1 MKNTFYDLTNPQK
14 NILELQSVNADDES
28 ITHILAI
35 LKLKYPIDV
44 NLFKKAIQIVIQKND
59 IFRVKFKEID
69 SKYYQYFEDVFNY
82 EPEVK
87 KIETEDISDFVNYY
101 KKLPLSLNN
110 LFSFAILL
118 TPNHTY
124 MFYKTHH
131 IVSDGWSMNQVTE
144 QIKEVYGKLVNNEPL
159 DDFAPPSY
167 LDFIK
172 REESYMNSSKYT
184 SDFKFWEDYVSKIKS
199 SKIFHSSNNFC
210 KKIDRFEF
218 PISEDLSKSID
229 EFCNINHITEYVF
242 FLAVFSI
249 YFAKIYNTDSVIF
262 GTPFL
267 NRQKKFDEMNC
278 AGVYISTLPLQIVID
293 NTADFL
299 SICKNISATNFS
311 IFKHSHF
318 PYHQIQTLYN
328 KFSQDNSNIYD
339 IVFSYQINELK
350 YPMPSGESG
359 EFIWYPL
366 GSQNNPL
373 TIHFCVPN
381 HHRSLMYDY
390 WTSYFTKEQIIHMNN
405 IILHI
410 IHQVLD
416 SHNKFSD
423 IDVLSSDD
431 VKILSDFNNSGD
443 LEKVNCSII
452 DIFEYVA
459 YSHRDKTAIY
469 CGEDSI
475 TYGDLKKRIDFLA
488 DFLINK
494 GIKDG
499 DSVVLFFDKCIDMI
513 VSMFAILK
521 SGACYVPILPD
532 EDINRINYILN
543 DCKPFCII
551 SETNISSKLSTTVPV
566 MNIDDLTFSDVS
578 LTKKITPEHVAY
590 MIYTSGS
597 TGNPKGTM
605 VMHKNVCSLM
615 DSVKKDSILHAT
627 DNDISISLLKYS
639 FDASGI
645 DIYTSLLFGGT
656 LVLVEKDDELN
667 PSKVLS
673 IIEKYRVTRSFL
685 IPKWIEHIAL
695 EDQNGNYDL
704 SSLRILGTGGEAL
717 KPYITSHLINKYP
730 NLKILNLYGPTET
743 TMFTTCK
750 LVTNVEVKKNHTT
763 IGRPIYGSRLGI
775 VNSFNEMLPVDVE
788 GELIVYEDDTSISN
802 IAKGY
807 LNLPTQTESK
817 FIKIFNP
824 ILNKFVTAYK
834 TGDIAKITKD
844 LEIEFIGRDDDVV
857 KVNGGYLVALNE
869 VERSIQNLL
878 GNSVDSYPIA
888 VPFKN
893 TKMIILFIVKKE
905 KNLNLYNIKNYINSN
920 ISFYMRPKKIIEI
933 AEFPR
938 NSSGKIDRKK
948 LKKIAE
954 EYLSNSKN
962 EIILPKTDT
971 EKTLFDILKKF
982 VKIETLST
990 TDDFIDD
997 LGIDSLALTSFYTCL
1012 KDFNIN
1018 IQDIYN
1024 NPNIRDLA
1032 YFIDHKDVMNLLEVD
1047 LTDIDKAKILNNTK
1061 PFDLSCVLITGVTG
1075 FLGIHLLKDLL
1086 YNDSTKKIYCI
1097 IRNKFQKNGN
1107 QRLHDMVEY
1116 YYSSDSEIN
1125 KLIDKKVVVLNG
1137 DVTKDYLGLDFNTY
1151 ESLRDNVITVVN
1163 SAANVR
1169 HFVKPTQIR
1178 KDNVESVNNIIKFCG
1193 DKISL
1198 AHISTLSVVGF
1209 KKIGIEISDFDENSL
1224 YMNQNLDNNPYLIS
1238 KFEAEKNILI
1248 SICND
1253 NLNANIFRIG
1263 NIMPRCSD
1271 GLFQKNASQNVFLSA
1286 LKAIIEC
1293 KIIPFDYLDTLLE
1306 FSPVDECSSFVINLL
1321 NKNLPYTIY
1330 HIANPYTI
1338 TFKDFKNFLSS
1349 LGYDLKVTDY
1359 DEFLD
1364 DLSKYADEYTK
1375 EYLLASN
1382 INGFNETRTLEN
1394 LRDCNIEWK
1403 KIDLEYIKKIINI
1416 IHHFDD

>member
-1 MKNTFYDLTNPQK
+1 MKNMFYDLTNPQK
-14 NILELQSVNADDES
+14 NILELQKVNSEDES
-28 ITHILAI
+28 ITHILATM
-35 LKLKYPIDV
+35 KLKGTV
-44 NLFKKAIQIVIQKND
+44 NVDLFKKAIQTVIQKND
-59 IFRVKFKEID
+59 VFHIHFKED
-69 SKYYQYFEDVFNY
+69 GSKYYQYFEDISDFKID
-82 EPEVK
+82 VK
-87 KIETEDISDFVNYY
+87 KVNTEDISDFVNYY
-101 KKLPLSLNN
+101 KNVPLSLSN
-110 LFSFAILL
+110 LFSFSILL

-131 IVSDGWSMNQVTE
+131 IIADGWGMTQVSE
-144 QIKEVYGKLVNNEPL
+144 QIKEVYCKLINNESL
-159 DDFAPPSY
+159 DDYTAPSY
-167 LDFIK
+167 IDFIK
-172 REESYMNSSKYT
+172 REEAYMNSEKYS
-184 SDFKFWEDYVSKIKS
+184 SDYKFWEEYVSKLQS
-199 SKIFHSSNNFC
+199 SKIFHSANTFS
-210 KKIDRFEF
+210 KKSDRFEF
-218 PISEDLSKSID
+218 QISEDLSKSID
-229 EFCNINHITEYVF
+229 EFCNKNHITEYVF
-242 FLAVFSI
+242 FLAVYSI
-249 YFAKIYNTDSVIF
+249 YFAKIYNTNSVIF

-267 NRQKKFDEMNC
+267 NRQKKFGEMDC
-278 AGVYISTLPLQIVID
+278 AGVYISTLPLQILID
-293 NTADFL
+293 KNIDFL
-299 SICKNISATNFS
+299 TLCKNISATNFS

-328 KFSQDNSNIYD
+328 NFSEDNSNIYD
-339 IVFSYQINELK
+339 IGFSYQINELK
-350 YPMPSGESG
+350 SPMPNGDSGD
-359 EFIWYPL
+359 FIWYSL

-373 TIHFCVPN
+373 TIHLCVPN
-381 HHRSLMYDY
+381 HHRTLMYDY
-390 WTSYFTKEQIIHMNN
+390 WTSLFTREQITHMNN

-410 IHQVLD
+410 IKQVLN
-416 SHNKFSD
+416 SHFNLSN
-423 IDVLSSDD
+423 IDVLSLDD
-431 VKILSDFNNSGD
+431 VRILSDFNNSGV
-443 LEKVNCSII
+443 LEKVSCSII
-452 DIFEYVA
+452 DVFENVVE
-459 YSHRDKTAIY
+459 SHLDKTAIY
-469 CGEDSI
+469 CGENSI
-475 TYGDLKKRIDFLA
+475 NYRDLKKRIDFLA
-488 DFLINK
+488 NFLIKK
-494 GIKDG
+494 GIKNG

-521 SGACYVPILPD
+521 AGACYVPILPD
-532 EDINRINYILN
+532 EDINRINYILG

-551 SETNISSKLSTTVPV
+551 SESNISSKLTTTIPIV
-566 MNIDDLTFSDVS
+566 NIDDLTFTDVS
-578 LTKKITPEHVAY
+578 FTKKITPETVAY

-615 DSVKKDSILHAT
+615 DSVKNDSILHAT

-673 IIEKYRVTRSFL
+673 IIEKYKVTRSFL

-695 EDQNGNYDL
+695 EDQSRNYDL

-750 LVTNVEVKKNHTT
+750 VVTNVEVEKNHTT

-775 VNSFNEMLPVDVE
+775 VNSYNEMLPVNVE
-788 GELIVYEDDTSISN
+788 GELVVYEDDTSISN

-817 FIKIFNP
+817 FIEIFNP
-824 ILNKFVTAYK
+824 ILNKFVKAYK

-869 VERSIQNLL
+869 VERSIQRLL

-893 TKMIILFIVKKE
+893 TKMIILFIVKRE
-905 KNLNLYNIKNYINSN
+905 KNVNLYNIKNYINSN

-948 LKKIAE
+948 LKKLAE

-971 EKTLFDILKKF
+971 EKALFNILKKF
-982 VKIETLST
+982 VKIETLSI

-997 LGIDSLALTSFYTCL
+997 LGIDSLALTSFYTSL

-1032 YFIDHKDVMNLLEVD
+1032 YFIDHKDIMNLLEVD

-1061 PFDLSCVLITGVTG
+1061 PFDLSYVLITGVTG

-1086 YNDSTKKIYCI
+1086 YNDSTQKIYCI
-1097 IRNKFQKNGN
+1097 IRNKFQKSGK
-1107 QRLHDMVEY
+1107 QRLHDMIEY
-1116 YYSSDSEIN
+1116 YYNMNSEICE
-1125 KLIDKKVVVLNG
+1125 LINKKVVILNG
-1137 DVTKDYLGLDFNTY
+1137 DITKDYLGLELNIYNSLKNT
-1151 ESLRDNVITVVN
+1151 VKTVVN

-1178 KDNVESVNNIIKFCG
+1178 KDNVESVKNIIKFCG
-1193 DKISL
+1193 NTISL

-1209 KKIGIEISDFDENSL
+1209 KKMGIEINDFDENSL

-1263 NIMPRCSD
+1263 NIMPRHSD

-1286 LKAIIEC
+1286 LKAIMEC
-1293 KIIPFDYLDTLLE
+1293 KMLPIDYMEVPLE
-1306 FSPVDECSSFVINLL
+1306 FSPVDECSSFVIKLL

-1338 TFKDFKNFLSS
+1338 TFADFKEFLSS
-1349 LGYDLKVTDY
+1349 LNCNLKVTDF

-1364 DLSKYADEYTK
+1364 NLSKYADEYTK
-1375 EYLLASN
+1375 EYLLSSN
-1382 INGFNETRTLEN
+1382 INGFDETRTLDN
-1394 LRDCNIEWK
+1394 LKDCNAKWS
-1403 KIDLEYIKKIINI
+1403 KIDLEYIKKIIDI
-1416 IHHFDD
+1416 IHHFDS